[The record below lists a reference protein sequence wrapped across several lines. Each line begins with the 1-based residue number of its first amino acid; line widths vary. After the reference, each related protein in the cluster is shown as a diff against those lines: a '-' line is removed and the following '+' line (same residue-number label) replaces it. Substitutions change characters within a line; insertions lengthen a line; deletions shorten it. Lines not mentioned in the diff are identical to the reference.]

1 MINASF
7 AILRREVRLAAR
19 GKAAWLMPPL
29 FYAVVVTLFALG
41 TEPNDP
47 QLARF
52 APAILWVGALLS
64 SLLTLEKLFRADFED
79 GTLEQLFISPLPP
92 VLAVFAKLLAHWLL
106 SGLPMAL
113 LCLPLA
119 GALNLPGAVLPPLF
133 TGLLMGTGLLTLV
146 GGFAAALTVG
156 LPRAGALLP
165 VLVLPLLTPVVIF
178 GAGATRAA
186 QTGLDAAAPLYFLAA
201 LLVLC
206 LTLIPWAATAALR
219 NAFE

>member
-1 MINASF
+1 MS
-7 AILRREVRLAAR
+7 AIIAIVARELRLAAR
-19 GKAAWLMPPL
+19 NKAAWLMPPL

-41 TEPNDP
+41 APPNDP

-52 APAILWVGALLS
+52 APALLWTGALLS
-64 SLLTLEKLFRADFED
+64 ALMTLERLFRADFED
-79 GTLEQLFISPLPP
+79 GTLEQMFTASLSPTA
-92 VLAVFAKLLAHWLL
+92 AVAAKLVAHWLL
-106 SGLPMAL
+106 SGLPL
-113 LCLPLA
+113 LVLCLPLA
-119 GALNLPGAVLPPLF
+119 SALGMPERQIPLLLA
-133 TGLLMGTGLLTLV
+133 GLALGTPLLSLI

-165 VLVLPLLTPVVIF
+165 VLVLPLMAPVMIF
-178 GAGATRAA
+178 GSGAVRAA
-186 QTGLDAAAPLYFLAA
+186 QAGLDPSAPLYFLAA